1 MTIRSGKIAVG
12 LMLAIALTAS
22 ADTMQSSNYKIQQD
36 SMNAGGIRS
45 TSATYAMED
54 TVGEQATGYS
64 SSTSFNLKA
73 GYQQMNTVG
82 LALTGA
88 ANVTLTPALQVYGG
102 GTSTGSL
109 PLTATTD
116 NTTGYQMSIKVSNN
130 PAMQSS
136 SATIS
141 NYTPVGADPDF
152 TFITPLATAA
162 FAFSPEGT
170 EIVQKYKDNGAA
182 CNIGALDTTGAC
194 WNLLSTVDDVIATRA
209 TANNPLGTVT
219 TLKFQVAADAS
230 TVLQVGSYIATTT
243 VTLIA
248 L

>member
-1 MTIRSGKIAVG
+1 MTTRRVKIAVMFVLG
-12 LMLAIALTAS
+12 LALTAS
-22 ADTMQSSNYKIQQD
+22 ADTMQSSNYRIQQD
-36 SMNAGGIRS
+36 SMNAGGVRS
-45 TSATYAMED
+45 TSGTYSMED

-64 SSTSFNLKA
+64 GSASYNLKA
-73 GYQQMNTVG
+73 GYQQMDSVG

-88 ANVTLTPALQVYGG
+88 ANVTLLPALQTTGG

-130 PAMQSS
+130 PAMQSN
-136 SATIS
+136 SASIP
-141 NYTPVGADPDF
+141 NYAPVGADPDF
-152 TFITPLATAA
+152 EFITPVAAAA

-170 EIVQKYKDNGAA
+170 EIVQKYKDDGTA
-182 CNIGALDTTGAC
+182 CNIGTFDTTGAC
-194 WNLLSTVDDVIATRA
+194 WNLLSTIDDVIATRG

-219 TLKFQVAADAS
+219 TLKFQVAADAATTLS
-230 TVLQVGSYIATTT
+230 AGSYIATTT